1 MNRVMPGSSAPT
13 VDLRTVHRD
22 DTRRVILEAFLELL
36 DDESPLTIS
45 MPEVA
50 ARSGVSVRTLYRYF
64 PNKDALMESAN
75 EWFSARAQQMIG
87 NRMVD
92 LDALGV
98 YLENVWT
105 AFSEN
110 IAAVRV
116 QHTSAGGR
124 EFRARRT
131 AATRQTIDAALPDVI
146 PDDRRGDVVDVIG
159 ALASSSMFLELVERF
174 GHSPARAAALST
186 HLIHLFVD
194 SEVDAAESSSP

>member
-1 MNRVMPGSSAPT
+1 MPGSPAPT

-64 PNKDALMESAN
+64 PNKDALLEGAN

-87 NRMVD
+87 SRVLGLDD
-92 LDALGV
+92 LAV

-110 IAAVRV
+110 VAAVRV
-116 QHTSAGGR
+116 QHTSSGGR

-131 AATRQTIDAALPDVI
+131 ESTRQTIDAALPEVI
-146 PDDRRGDVVDVIG
+146 PADRRGDVADMVA
-159 ALASSSMFLELVERF
+159 ALASSSMFFELVERF
-174 GHSPARAAALST
+174 GHSPASAAALST
-186 HLIHLFVD
+186 RMIHLLVD
-194 SEVDAAESSSP
+194 SEVDAAERSRP